1 MDTQQIIDALNEER
15 VRLDRA
21 IAVLEGNSRVSAV
34 GGRRA
39 VSVRA
44 RRGPRHMSP
53 EARARIAAAQR
64 KRWAKLKGKQAGAS
78 GGTVK
83 KKRRLKVSN

>member
-1 MDTQQIIDALNEER
+1 MNTQQIIDVLNEER

-34 GGRRA
+34 DGRRA
-39 VSVRA
+39 VSVGA
-44 RRGPRHMSP
+44 RRGRRHMSP

-64 KRWAKLKGKQAGAS
+64 KRWAKLKGKQAAAS

-83 KKRRLKVSN
+83 KK